1 MREIVQ
7 PIVGIL
13 VVVFVWYVIRSIA
26 KTFSKINVIDENQ
39 EGIADLLREIKEEL
53 KELNKNNSEK
63 KL

>member
-1 MREIVQ
+1 MIEIIQ

-13 VVVFVWYVIRSIA
+13 VIIFIWYVLRSIA
-26 KTFSKINVIDENQ
+26 KTFGKINVIEENQ
-39 EGIADLLREIKEEL
+39 EDIADLLREIKEEL

>member
-7 PIVGIL
+7 PILGIL

-26 KTFSKINVIDENQ
+26 KTFSKINVIEENQ